1 VVETD
6 LVGQPTRGSAAPLWR
21 PVGEQS
27 YSPMSTDTV
36 HGCCTLNEYFM
47 SFSARTFLSST
58 SIHQLCAPRTLNSS
72 YISTTILILLYFLQV
87 TSSLSFPFQLPSF
100 SFYLYHYHNLSSLPK
115 NNIVNIIYKS
125 QFIKT
130 NNSFMFSFPP
140 FFPFPFLFFFFP
152 PSFFPWP
159 QLHRSFS
166 LSSHRC
172 KQAGRRASRWR
183 LLLRLHLVRVTRS
196 GN

>member
-1 VVETD
+1 
-6 LVGQPTRGSAAPLWR
+6 
-21 PVGEQS
+21 
-27 YSPMSTDTV
+27 MSTDTV

-58 SIHQLCAPRTLNSS
+58 SIYQLCAPRTLNSS
-72 YISTTILILLYFLQV
+72 YVSTTILILLYFLQV

-130 NNSFMFSFPP
+130 NNSFMFSSPLFFLFLSFSFLFLSP
-140 FFPFPFLFFFFP
+140 FFLSLATTP
-152 PSFFPWP
+152 PLVLSLLPSMQASWAAGEP
-159 QLHRSFS
+159 VAVATQIASPPIITAREHNTDQMQLEIDM
-166 LSSHRC
+166 
-172 KQAGRRASRWR
+172 
-183 LLLRLHLVRVTRS
+183 
-196 GN
+196 